1 MEMSF
6 STYDEQYEYLEG
18 EYQDLL
24 EFTFKYLK
32 LKADPIIGVSIV
44 DNETIHQINR
54 DYRNI
59 DRPTD
64 VISFAFMD
72 DDKNRDECGK
82 KLDEAESILIEK
94 DLRIAEFYAKKKK
107 CAGVFLRLQHIEN
120 NFKVTS
126 EKNLKRLEELN
137 KKCPPK
143 SREEYFKIET
153 GKEQEETEKEENA
166 EKKDEQN

>member
-6 STYDEQYEYLEG
+6 STYYEQYEYLEG

-72 DDKNRDECGK
+72 DDKNRDE
-82 KLDEAESILIEK
+82 KLHSKTVVDLGEIYISLEKAIEQAKEYNHSLKRELTFLFLHGLLHLLGYDHMKEEDEKIMFNLQDEIL
-94 DLRIAEFYAKKKK
+94 
-107 CAGVFLRLQHIEN
+107 
-120 NFKVTS
+120 
-126 EKNLKRLEELN
+126 NLKGVTR
-137 KKCPPK
+137 
-143 SREEYFKIET
+143 
-153 GKEQEETEKEENA
+153 
-166 EKKDEQN
+166 

>member
-24 EFTFKYLK
+24 EFTFKHLK

-72 DDKNRDECGK
+72 DDKNRDE
-82 KLDEAESILIEK
+82 KLHSDVVVDLGEIYISLEKAIEQAKEYNHSLKRELTFLFLHGLLHLLGYDHMKEEDEKIMFNLQDEIL
-94 DLRIAEFYAKKKK
+94 
-107 CAGVFLRLQHIEN
+107 
-120 NFKVTS
+120 
-126 EKNLKRLEELN
+126 NLKGVTR
-137 KKCPPK
+137 
-143 SREEYFKIET
+143 
-153 GKEQEETEKEENA
+153 
-166 EKKDEQN
+166 